1 MGSALPVQEPSM
13 DDILASI
20 RRIIEGREDR
30 ADTGSQPGRDKGSE
44 DENRSAGAVQPA
56 AKAANAAPSMQ
67 ADGAGAEAPVTAR
80 SSGKPVSLTASNDEG
95 KTPFA
100 GATQTADAERIASKV
115 EELATLSVAR
125 MRAASLENA
134 VRDYRETE
142 MAADLQAEEAAMDT
156 QFEHLGGSVPSF
168 YDEFD
173 EAAFASELL
182 ANAGLTE
189 SETKDEVS
197 ESARLHER
205 RSRPAF
211 EPFKAP
217 AEQASMRA
225 ADAEQSSG
233 EHLQAEAAPL
243 ATVAVLGLARPAT
256 PDVEELAPS
265 SSLSEAI
272 SILAAADEP
281 EALSAD
287 EVQLEASAGETVS
300 DEASPAKG
308 VAGSAHL
315 RRGEEAQ
322 GQPTAPDMPVEGEEQ
337 TAGIFSLVSSE
348 VEGRISSSF
357 DQLAEAV
364 RADQLARM
372 DDTVRDM
379 LRPMLSDWLEDN
391 LPSIVERMVREE
403 IERVARGPRRA

>member
-30 ADTGSQPGRDKGSE
+30 IEPDSSSDGRMEQAKEGRAAE
-44 DENRSAGAVQPA
+44 AGQPA
-56 AKAANAAPSMQ
+56 AKTLGQSPS
-67 ADGAGAEAPVTAR
+67 AKTVG
-80 SSGKPVSLTASNDEG
+80 LTASNDEG

-142 MAADLQAEEAAMDT
+142 MAAELQGEEAAMDT
-156 QFEHLGGSVPSF
+156 QFEALSGSVPSF

-173 EAAFASELL
+173 EAAFPSELL
-182 ANAGLTE
+182 ANAGLAT
-189 SETKDEVS
+189 SDDDDEVG
-197 ESARLHER
+197 ESARLNER

-211 EPFKAP
+211 ETL
-217 AEQASMRA
+217 QASVKPLSTSERPVAQQA
-225 ADAEQSSG
+225 AERS
-233 EHLQAEAAPL
+233 EAEAAPL
-243 ATVAVLGLARPAT
+243 ATVAVLGLARPAK
-256 PDVEELAPS
+256 PDMEEVEPS
-265 SSLSEAI
+265 TSLSEAI
-272 SILAAADEP
+272 SILAPADAP
-281 EALSAD
+281 QPFTAD
-287 EVQLEASAGETVS
+287 EVRAQASVDDAVAT
-300 DEASPAKG
+300 DRSPAKG
-308 VAGSAHL
+308 QAGPDDLDGGAPSQGL
-315 RRGEEAQ
+315 SSQSDIPGQGE
-322 GQPTAPDMPVEGEEQ
+322 QPS
-337 TAGIFSLVSSE
+337 AGIFSLVSNE

-372 DDTVRDM
+372 DDTVREM